1 MKLFPKNFEIL
12 NRKAKQ
18 YIMPILTPHLLKLRI
33 NTYAPY
39 VGAGIKLEHLDT
51 DQGLCVVSMGL
62 TALNKNIVGTQF
74 GGSLYAMTDPFY
86 MLLLMQQLGSN
97 YVVWDKS
104 SHIEFVAPAT
114 SKVTA
119 RIKVSSSEA
128 TAIRKLAES
137 GEPVFRD
144 YRTEIVDNNQKV
156 VAIVTKTVYIRL
168 RKHSRSK
175 SQASRLDL
183 PDKPN
188 DNVSNNVSDN
198 VSGEASSEV
207 SSGENN

>member
-1 MKLFPKNFEIL
+1 MSLFPKNLEIL

-18 YIMPILTPHLLKLRI
+18 YIMPILTPHLFKLRI

-39 VGAGIKLEHLDT
+39 VGAGIKIDHLDM

-74 GGSLYAMTDPFY
+74 GGSLYSMIDPFY
-86 MLLLMQQLGSN
+86 MMLLMQQLGSN

-104 SHIEFVAPAT
+104 SNIEFVAPGT

-119 RIKVSSSEA
+119 RIKLPNGES
-128 TAIRKLAES
+128 TTIRKLADS

-144 YRTEIVDNNQKV
+144 YRTEIVDKNQKV
-156 VAIVTKTVYIRL
+156 IAVVTKTVYIRL
-168 RKHSRSK
+168 RKHSKSK
-175 SQASRLDL
+175 NQASRLDL
-183 PDKPN
+183 PDKV
-188 DNVSNNVSDN
+188 DA
-198 VSGEASSEV
+198 E
-207 SSGENN
+207 